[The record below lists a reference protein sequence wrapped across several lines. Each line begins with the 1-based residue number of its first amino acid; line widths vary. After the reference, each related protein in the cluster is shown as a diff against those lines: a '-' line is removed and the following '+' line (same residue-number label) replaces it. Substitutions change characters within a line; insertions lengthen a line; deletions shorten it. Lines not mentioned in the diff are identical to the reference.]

1 MSYCVNCGVELDHS
15 AKKCPLCNTPVINP
29 ADETQ
34 GQGVTPFSKK
44 MGQVERVERKDM
56 AILLTVIFA
65 FTAVTCGI
73 MNQFVFTR
81 NPWSLAVIGVC
92 VVLWVMFIPVV
103 IHTGQ
108 AIYLTVLYDGVAV
121 GIFLYMIAKMIH
133 NEQAFYNLGLPLT
146 ILVTGVVELFC
157 LCFNCLPRL
166 FLTVTLYVITAA
178 AIICVGTECIVDL
191 YWDRE
196 IHLFWSMI
204 VATIAAILDVGLIT
218 VLSKKRL
225 RDAVRRRLHF

>member
-15 AKKCPLCNTPVINP
+15 AEKCPLCNTPVINP
-29 ADETQ
+29 SDETQ
-34 GQGVTPFSKK
+34 GQGVTPFPRK
-44 MGQVERVERKDM
+44 MGQVEKVERKDM

-65 FTAVTCGI
+65 FTAVSCGI

-92 VVLWVMFIPVV
+92 VVLWVMFIPVL
-103 IHTGQ
+103 IYTGQ
-108 AIYLTVLYDGVAV
+108 SIYLSVLYDGAAV
-121 GIFLYMIAKMIH
+121 GIFLYMIARMIH
-133 NEQAFYNLGLPLT
+133 NENSFQNLGLPLT
-146 ILVTGVVELFC
+146 ILVTAVVELFC

-166 FLTVTLYVITAA
+166 FLTVAIYAVTAI
-178 AIICVGTECIVDL
+178 AIICVGTECIVDRF
-191 YWDRE
+191 WNGE

-204 VATIAAILDVGLIT
+204 VVTVVAILDAGLIT

-225 RDAVRRRLHF
+225 RNAVRRRLHF